1 MVREMVRVLAVEI
14 ICSDCGS
21 TFEIKSADFADG
33 LIVLSP
39 SFPAGLHICV

>member
-1 MVREMVRVLAVEI
+1 MVRELVRVLAVEI

-33 LIVLSP
+33 LIVCGWRESEQA
-39 SFPAGLHICV
+39 FK